1 VLTGKIN
8 EEIDQFKTMKKIEFK
23 FHPGDECFTINN
35 GKVKE
40 GSIHETSI
48 KMVGETV
55 DIKYSV
61 QLKGEKINRTE
72 DYVFKTKD
80 ELIASL

>member
-1 VLTGKIN
+1 
-8 EEIDQFKTMKKIEFK
+8 
-23 FHPGDECFTINN
+23 
-35 GKVKE
+35 
-40 GSIHETSI
+40 
-48 KMVGETV
+48 MVGETV